1 MWFIVFE
8 ALSLEMKMDSI
19 FEVVVCFVGLNVWWN
34 AYDLQDLFDGNPS
47 VPSSVCW
54 FLVFGMHGI
63 LHVQIV
69 LLSCVNGGHGGWIV
83 TRIN

>member
-8 ALSLEMKMDSI
+8 TLSLEMKMDLM
-19 FEVVVCFVGLNVWWN
+19 FEMVVCFVVLNVWWN
-34 AYDLQDLFDGNPS
+34 AYDLQDLFNGNPS
-47 VPSSVCW
+47 AQSSVCW

-63 LHVQIV
+63 LQMV
-69 LLSCVNGGHGGWIV
+69 LLSCGNGAHGGWIV